1 MKATSTTSRRLP
13 NYLQRLI
20 QSATGAAEA
29 DWALIENIMRDE
41 IFHSTLDWQSEAQL
55 KQAARQ
61 AATWLDAD
69 RELYEF
75 GRSSA
80 LATFEQKRSSNPT
93 CTP

>member
-1 MKATSTTSRRLP
+1 MKTPSATAPRTP

-20 QSATGAAEA
+20 RSATGAAPA

-55 KQAARQ
+55 AGAAHQAAAR
-61 AATWLDAD
+61 LNAD

-80 LATFEQKRSSNPT
+80 LATFEQMRSSNPT
-93 CTP
+93 HTP

>member
-1 MKATSTTSRRLP
+1 MKATSAPSSRQRSF
-13 NYLQRLI
+13 LQRLI
-20 QSATGAAEA
+20 QSATGAAET

-61 AATWLDAD
+61 AATRLGAD

-75 GRSSA
+75 SRSIA
-80 LATFEQKRSSNPT
+80 LAAFRQLPSSNP
-93 CTP
+93 CHPH

>member
-1 MKATSTTSRRLP
+1 MKATSTNSRRLP

-55 KQAARQ
+55 TLAARQ
-61 AATWLDAD
+61 AATRLNAD
-69 RELYEF
+69 REFYEF
-75 GRSSA
+75 ARSRA
-80 LATFEQKRSSNPT
+80 LATFQELRSSDPSHAH
-93 CTP
+93 